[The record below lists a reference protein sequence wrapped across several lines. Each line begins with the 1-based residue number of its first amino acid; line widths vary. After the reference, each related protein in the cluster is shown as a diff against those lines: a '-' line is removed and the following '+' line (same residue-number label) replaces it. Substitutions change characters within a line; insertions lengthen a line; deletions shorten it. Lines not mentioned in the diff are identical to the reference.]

1 MIVIL
6 GVSVD
11 VVVEVVEVVE
21 EVVVDVDVDVELVVD
36 VGVAVYK
43 GMSTV
48 LLTEEKTIGKVTQ
61 SHLLP
66 NNNGISLVLWPKI
79 RKGTTIRL

>member
-43 GMSTV
+43 DMSTV
-48 LLTEEKTIGKVTQ
+48 LPTEKNKRKVTQ
-61 SHLLP
+61 SHPLP